1 VVPSGA
7 DGRAARCAETLAS
20 DYKRSQSSPLM
31 AGQKRP
37 STPARGARD
46 HAVSV
51 LNASGF
57 LFQLRVEE
65 ELKAGSTRHAWAV
78 AAREHPWYHEKTE
91 HSGFADMILADGGR
105 GRLVVECKRSR
116 DAHWYFIVPAEGQAI
131 IRRTP
136 LYWVDDVRIE
146 QSYKGTRIGWGSV
159 QVLPQTFESCFCI
172 VRGSGENDQP
182 VLERIGSSLLDC
194 VEAVAREEVL
204 HQRGT
209 GAINQLVYAPLIVTT
224 ATLHVVHCDLPSVS
238 LTTGDIDT
246 AKTTEVPYLRFRKA
260 LSHRFAWPTRVAT
273 LREIAESRQRTLF
286 VVNAASLTDFLS
298 KYQEARGAE
307 EFPWEF
313 ASRAGAPFS
322 DNLWP

>member
-1 VVPSGA
+1 VPLVVPKPWR
-7 DGRAARCAETLAS
+7 GRTAV
-20 DYKRSQSSPLM
+20 PLM
-31 AGQKRP
+31 ATKKQP
-37 STPARGARD
+37 PAPAGETRD

-65 ELKAGSTRHAWAV
+65 EVKAGSTRHAWAV

-116 DAHWYFIVPAEGQAI
+116 QAHWYFIVRADAQAI

-136 LYWVDDVRIE
+136 LYWVHDVRD
-146 QSYKGTRIGWGSV
+146 QGLAKGVRLGWGSI
-159 QVLPQTFESCFCI
+159 QVIPTTFESAFCI

-182 VLERIGSSLLDC
+182 VLERIGSSLLNC

-209 GAINQLVYAPLIVTT
+209 GAIDQLVYAPLIVTN

-238 LTTGDIDT
+238 LTTGDIET

-260 LSHRFAWPTRVAT
+260 LSHRFAWPSRVAT

-307 EFPWEF
+307 EFPWEV

-322 DNLWP
+322 DTLWP